1 MTDTLTVSGTAAE
14 TIPLGQEET
23 RPAHPQRKR
32 RRLGPGKRLRFS
44 AVAGPLLILAIWS
57 VASATGVLNWRI
69 IPGPWAI
76 VTRGVALWQ
85 QGTLGPDIAISL
97 ERAAAGFALGA
108 GSSIILAMISG
119 LSRIGE
125 AFIDSTV
132 QVKRAIPSLGLIP
145 LFILWLGI
153 GESFKI
159 VIIAIGVFIPIY
171 INLSASLVGID
182 KRYVELAESLQ
193 LSRWDFLRRVVFP
206 GALPGLF
213 VGLRLGVVGS
223 WLSLVVL
230 EQINA
235 TSGLGYMMYQATN
248 YGQTDIICVGLALYG
263 IFGFLSDRGVRLL
276 ERRVLS
282 WRRSLSN

>member
-1 MTDTLTVSGTAAE
+1 MTDTLTVSGTDTE
-14 TIPLGQEET
+14 TIHLT
-23 RPAHPQRKR
+23 RDAAQSNRRRGR
-32 RRLGPGKRLRFS
+32 RRLGPGRRIRFS
-44 AVAGPLLILAIWS
+44 SVLGPVVVLVIWS
-57 VASATGVLNWRI
+57 VASATGILNWRI

-76 VTRGVALWQ
+76 VSRAIALWQ
-85 QGTLGPDIAISL
+85 NGTLGPDIAISL
-97 ERAAAGFALGA
+97 QRAGLGFALGA
-108 GSSIILAMISG
+108 GSGIVLAMVSG

-125 AFIDSTV
+125 ALIDSTV

-159 VIIAIGVFIPIY
+159 VIIALGVFIPIY

-182 KRYVELAESLQ
+182 KRYVELAESLR
-193 LSRWDFLRRVVFP
+193 LSRWNFLRRVVFP

-235 TSGLGYMMYQATN
+235 TSGIGYMMYQATN
-248 YGQTDIICVGLALYG
+248 YGQTDIICVGLVLYG

>member
-1 MTDTLTVSGTAAE
+1 MTDTITVNGTTAE
-14 TIPLGQEET
+14 TIPLSRQDTGSIRQQP
-23 RPAHPQRKR
+23 RR

-44 AVAGPLLILAIWS
+44 SVAGPIVILTIWS
-57 VASATGVLNWRI
+57 VASLTGALNWRI

-76 VTRGVALWQ
+76 ITRGVALWQ
-85 QGTLGPDIAISL
+85 NGTLGPDIAISL
-97 ERAAAGFALGA
+97 QRAAAGFVLGA
-108 GSSIILAMISG
+108 GSGIILAMVSG

-125 AFIDSTV
+125 ALIDSTV

-153 GESFKI
+153 GESFKV
-159 VIIAIGVFIPIY
+159 VIIALGVFIPIY

-182 KRYVELAESLQ
+182 QRYVELAESLR

-248 YGQTDIICVGLALYG
+248 YGQTDIICVGLVLYG
-263 IFGFLSDRGVRLL
+263 IFGFLSDRGVRLI